1 MSRRLVT
8 TRWSCASEQ
17 MLPVR
22 PMIHLSGRGFGQ
34 YGSIS
39 NVCVLCAASN
49 AEAHAASRTIEIPRI
64 VMRMHHSLHVVE
76 EIDDPGFQRVLR
88 ADNDEAILF
97 NQLLEELRPMSQ
109 LTDGES
115 HISTHGVV
123 HERVGIALRFQQRLD
138 RWTDAVDDGPQVSR
152 LGGRRLL
159 QLFDRGENRAALR
172 MAEHDDQTS
181 AVTLGGKFDAADLRW
196 GDDVTRNADD
206 KQIPESLVEHDLGG
220 HTRV

>member
-8 TRWSCASEQ
+8 TRWSRASEQ

-39 NVCVLCAASN
+39 NVCVLCAASD
-49 AEAHAASRTIEIPRI
+49 AETHTTSRTIEMPRI
-64 VMRMHHSLHVVE
+64 VMRMRNSLHVVE
-76 EIDDPGFQRVLR
+76 EIDDSGFQRVLR
-88 ADNDEAILF
+88 ADNDEAISF
-97 NQLLEELRPMSQ
+97 DQLLEKVRATSQ

-123 HERVGIALRFQQRLD
+123 HQRFGIALRLRVQQRLD
-138 RWTDAVDDGPQVSR
+138 RRTDAVDDRPQVPR

-159 QLFDRGENRAALR
+159 QLLDRGENRAALR
-172 MAEHDDQTS
+172 MAEHDDEPS

-196 GDDVTRNADD
+196 GDDVTRNAD
-206 KQIPESLVEHDLGG
+206 
-220 HTRV
+220 